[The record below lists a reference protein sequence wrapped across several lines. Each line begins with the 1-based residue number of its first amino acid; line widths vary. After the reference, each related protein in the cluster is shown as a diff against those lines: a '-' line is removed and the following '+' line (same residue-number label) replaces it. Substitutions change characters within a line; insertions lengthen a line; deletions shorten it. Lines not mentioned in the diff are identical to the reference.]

1 MIARGARSGKT
12 LTECVCMDN
21 SLETGLTYLKRDK
34 GGRYHLMRWY
44 LRTLINRRLVSGDG
58 VW

>member
-1 MIARGARSGKT
+1 MSHFSDTKARMTNLPKKG
-12 LTECVCMDN
+12 
-21 SLETGLTYLKRDK
+21 DK
-34 GGRYHLMRWY
+34 SWRYHLMRWY